1 MRVTNRLLE
10 TARAG
15 DILDSTATALMSI
28 CHRLKS
34 PGKIVSRR
42 HCLDQAD
49 LWARLWGLSNS
60 FTEMG
65 RPTLNRSRTFW
76 GAEPYTVWER
86 RKPAE
91 QSHPADILGTFI
103 SLCFQLWVWYDWLL
117 LAPAIMTSLQ
127 LWTVICN
134 CKINPPAHWFF
145 FVVVVGDL
153 YGSNRL
159 KPDHQAT

>member
-1 MRVTNRLLE
+1 MYLDG
-10 TARAG
+10 TA
-15 DILDSTATALMSI
+15 IALKSI

-42 HCLDQAD
+42 HCLDLVD
-49 LWARLWGLSNS
+49 LWACLWGFSNS

-65 RPTLNRSRTFW
+65 RHTLNGSGTIS
-76 GAEPYTVWER
+76 GAEPYTVCAVCEW

-127 LWTVICN
+127 LRTVICN
-134 CKINPPAHWFF
+134 CKINPPADWFF
-145 FVVVVGDL
+145 FCWGFVQQQQTNSREATEIIVK
-153 YGSNRL
+153 YL
-159 KPDHQAT
+159 KPKDVQ

>member
-1 MRVTNRLLE
+1 MLVASGDAASVFVPICTLCFSYLFLLAYNCWDVDLLGIKLGHSVVRVTNRLLE

-15 DILDSTATALMSI
+15 DILDGTVTALMSI

-49 LWARLWGLSNS
+49 LWTRLWGLSNS

-76 GAEPYTVWER
+76 GAEPYTVWE
-86 RKPAE
+86 
-91 QSHPADILGTFI
+91 
-103 SLCFQLWVWYDWLL
+103 
-117 LAPAIMTSLQ
+117 
-127 LWTVICN
+127 
-134 CKINPPAHWFF
+134 
-145 FVVVVGDL
+145 
-153 YGSNRL
+153 
-159 KPDHQAT
+159 